1 MIVSADEE
9 GDDARSGPF
18 CINFIICVTF
28 ENCVNNMMP
37 NGKIG
42 LVERS
47 SSCQLIALPWLN
59 LVELIRTVQV
69 LLQNSTFVYK

>member
-1 MIVSADEE
+1 M
-9 GDDARSGPF
+9 R
-18 CINFIICVTF
+18 
-28 ENCVNNMMP
+28 
-37 NGKIG
+37 KIG

-59 LVELIRTVQV
+59 LGELILTVQV